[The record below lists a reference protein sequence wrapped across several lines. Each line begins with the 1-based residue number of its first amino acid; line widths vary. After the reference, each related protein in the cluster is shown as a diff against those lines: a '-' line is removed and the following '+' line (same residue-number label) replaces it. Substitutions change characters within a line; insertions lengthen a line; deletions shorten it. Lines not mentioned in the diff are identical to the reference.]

1 MGAAV
6 GAALRN
12 AGHAVLWAS
21 DGRSAATV
29 ARARE
34 AGLEDVGTVAE
45 LGRRSDVIMC
55 LCPPHAAVEVARAFA
70 SFAGVYVDANAVS
83 PATARTLA
91 GVVDRYVDGGVIG
104 PPPAAAGGR
113 GRHPCG

>member
-12 AGHAVLWAS
+12 AGHAVLLAS
-21 DGRSAATV
+21 DGRSATTV

-34 AGLEDVGTVAE
+34 AGLEAVGTVAE
-45 LGRRSDVIMC
+45 LGRRSAVMVC
-55 LCPPHAAVEVARAFA
+55 LGPPHAAVEVARSFT

-91 GVVDRYVDGGVIG
+91 AVVDRYVDGGVVG
-104 PPPAAAGGR
+104 PPPR
-113 GRHPCG
+113 EP